1 MLFGNSSEVT
11 GTYDKIVTN
20 SQRKINVMIRDQIMR
35 LLFIPLLGIA
45 IAYLSG
51 IISYHKYN
59 TAEITGAYVYFV
71 FTSYVIWVGCQWI
84 HIKLRNLY
92 TVNQKPFSKL
102 LSISVISGLYGSAIA
117 CILCLL
123 WMRFSREEFYWSP
136 INKFII
142 SSVLAVIVFTLVY
155 EILYLSK
162 EREID
167 NKIVDQLDQ
176 ELNQAEMIALR
187 NELDPHFIFNSLNT
201 LSQLIVQD
209 PSKATTFNQKLA
221 EVYKYFLINK
231 NKELITVE
239 NEIEFIKSYFFLLQ
253 IRHENKLQ
261 LFIKIDK
268 EDLSNISIIPC
279 ALQILVENAIKHN
292 QFTYDHPLYISIFIE
307 EKHMVVQN
315 TIMPRT
321 SPAESTK
328 IGLRNLNA
336 QYLITAKRHIISEK
350 SNNRFTIKLPVIKT

>member
-1 MLFGNSSEVT
+1 
-11 GTYDKIVTN
+11 
-20 SQRKINVMIRDQIMR
+20 MR
-35 LLFIPLLGIA
+35 LLFIPLLGIG
-45 IAYLSG
+45 ISYVSG
-51 IISYHKYN
+51 IIDYDRYS
-59 TAEITGAYVYFV
+59 AIEISGSILYFV
-71 FTSYVIWVGCQWI
+71 FTSYCIWAGCQWI

-92 TVNQKPFSKL
+92 TVQQKAFSKL
-102 LSISVISGLYGSAIA
+102 LSISLISAIYGAAISG
-117 CILCLL
+117 ILSLL
-123 WMRFSREEFYWSP
+123 WMRFSKEIFSWGALQR
-136 INKFII
+136 FIL
-142 SSVLAVIVFTLVY
+142 SSVLAVVVFTLVY

-201 LSQLIVQD
+201 LSQLIPTD
-209 PSKATTFNQKLA
+209 SNKAGMFNRKLA

-231 NKELITVE
+231 NKELVTIE

-253 IRHENKLQ
+253 IRHDNKLQ
-261 LFIKIDK
+261 LFINIKE
-268 EDLSNISIIPC
+268 EDLLNCFIIPC

-292 QFTYDHPLYISIFIE
+292 QFTNDNPLHIYLYMKDE
-307 EKHMVVQN
+307 YLVVQN
-315 TIMPRT
+315 TVMARA

-336 QYLITAKRHIISEK
+336 QYLITARHHIITENSDK
-350 SNNRFTIKLPVIKT
+350 HFIIKLPVIKT

>member
-1 MLFGNSSEVT
+1 
-11 GTYDKIVTN
+11 
-20 SQRKINVMIRDQIMR
+20 MR
-35 LLFIPLLGIA
+35 LLFIPLLGIG

-51 IISYHKYN
+51 IISYDLY
-59 TAEITGAYVYFV
+59 TPVEIAGACLYFV
-71 FTSYVIWVGCQWI
+71 FTSYCIWAGCQWI
-84 HIKLRNLY
+84 HVKLRNLF

-102 LSISVISGLYGSAIA
+102 LSISTISGLYGSAVS

-123 WMRFSREEFYWSP
+123 WMRFSKEKFYWAP
-136 INKFII
+136 INKFIL

-187 NELDPHFIFNSLNT
+187 NEVEPHFIFNSLNT
-201 LSQLIVQD
+201 LSHLIDQD
-209 PSKATTFNQKLA
+209 ASKATMFNKRLA

-231 NKELITVE
+231 NKELVTVE
-239 NEIEFIKSYFFLLQ
+239 NELEFIKSYFFLLQ

-261 LFIKIDK
+261 LSIKLNK
-268 EDLSNISIIPC
+268 KDLSDIYIIPC

-292 QFTYDHPLYISIFIE
+292 QFTNEQPLYISIYLE
-307 EKHMVVQN
+307 NGYLVVQN
-315 TIMPRT
+315 SIMPRA
-321 SPAESTK
+321 SPVESTK

-336 QYLITAKRHIISEK
+336 QYLITAKHHIISERSENK
-350 SNNRFTIKLPVIKT
+350 FTVKVPVIKT

>member
-1 MLFGNSSEVT
+1 M
-11 GTYDKIVTN
+11 
-20 SQRKINVMIRDQIMR
+20 MR
-35 LLFIPLLGIA
+35 LLFIPLLGIG

-51 IISYHKYN
+51 IVSYQKYN
-59 TAEITGAYVYFV
+59 TAEITGTYLYFI
-71 FTSYVIWVGCQWI
+71 FTSYSIWAGCQWI
-84 HIKLRNLY
+84 HIKLRNLF
-92 TVNQKPFSKL
+92 TINQKPFSKL
-102 LSISVISGLYGSAIA
+102 LSISTISGLYGIAIA
-117 CILCLL
+117 GILCLL
-123 WMRFSREEFYWSP
+123 WMRFSRETFLWAP
-136 INKFII
+136 INKFIL

-176 ELNQAEMIALR
+176 ELSQAEMIALR

-209 PSKATTFNQKLA
+209 ASKAIPFNMKLA

-231 NKELITVE
+231 NKELVTAE
-239 NEIEFIKSYFFLLQ
+239 KEIEFIKNYFFLLE
-253 IRHENKLQ
+253 IRHENKLKLSIEIEKEQ
-261 LFIKIDK
+261 LLDI
-268 EDLSNISIIPC
+268 LIIPC

-292 QFTYDHPLYISIFIE
+292 QFTNDNPLYIYIFIE
-307 EKHMVVQN
+307 GKHMVVQN
-315 TIMPRT
+315 TIRPRA

-336 QYLITAKRHIISEK
+336 QYLITVRHHIISEK
-350 SNNRFTIKLPVIKT
+350 SNNRFTVKLPIIKN